1 MPLVQAMWAGL
12 EVAVVLTME
21 QAAQVI
27 PLLLLLEFLHKDILV
42 VMLQ

>member
-1 MPLVQAMWAGL
+1 MSAGQ
-12 EVAVVLTME
+12 EVAVALTLVL
-21 QAAQVI
+21 AAQVI